1 MLLSMVS
8 VLLEGLSRAYSCNP
22 APRRDRGALYGLRNS
37 AGEGGGVGEWGSGG
51 VFGGIPGIAGS
62 ALSRQRWLG

>member
-51 VFGGIPGIAGS
+51 GEM
-62 ALSRQRWLG
+62 W

>member
-51 VFGGIPGIAGS
+51 GGDVVKQFSSCTCYNI
-62 ALSRQRWLG
+62 L